1 MTLSAALLVSPQAPF
16 EGPAKAEAAVSQLL
30 SIDELVSASTYVVV
44 ATAGD
49 HRSVWEELPGGRR
62 IVTYTRLTIDRSIV
76 GKPDGET
83 WVRTLGGIVGDIGQ
97 QVSGDARIASGSK
110 ALFFLART
118 RDGALVVTGL
128 AQGHFPLV
136 PDAKGTLRLTSS
148 PDAGALLPR
157 RGPSI
162 SAREQLLGAAVDD
175 AAATIERASQVRHER

>member
-1 MTLSAALLVSPQAPF
+1 MTLTAALLVSPQAPF